1 MSDAV
6 ADGLDTFE
14 RLAARRRTSLLVD
27 PSRPVPDELVER
39 LCRIA
44 TWAPNHKRTWP
55 WTFTALTGPARGR
68 LGAAVADALLADG
81 ADDAKVAKAR
91 TKYER
96 TPTVLVVG
104 CATDPDPERAAE
116 DRDAVAAAV
125 QTLLLAATA
134 AGLASYW
141 GTGRVTTVPAVRSL
155 CGFAATDRIVAV
167 IYLGWPTAAVAVPE
181 RPPTPFRTVR

>member
-1 MSDAV
+1 MSDPAL
-6 ADGLDTFE
+6 DGLDAFE
-14 RLAARRRTSLLVD
+14 ALAARRRTSLLVD
-27 PSRPVPDELVER
+27 ATRPVPDDLVEQ

-55 WTFTALTGPARGR
+55 WRFAALTGDARGR
-68 LGAAVADALLADG
+68 LGAAVADALAADG
-81 ADDAKVAKAR
+81 ADDGKVAKAR
-91 TKYER
+91 TKYQR

-141 GTGRVTTVPAVRSL
+141 GTGRVTTVPAVRTL
-155 CGFAATDRIVAV
+155 CGFADTDRVVAV
-167 IYLGWPTAAVAVPE
+167 IYLGWPTAPVAVPE
-181 RPPTPFRTVR
+181 RPPPPFRTVR